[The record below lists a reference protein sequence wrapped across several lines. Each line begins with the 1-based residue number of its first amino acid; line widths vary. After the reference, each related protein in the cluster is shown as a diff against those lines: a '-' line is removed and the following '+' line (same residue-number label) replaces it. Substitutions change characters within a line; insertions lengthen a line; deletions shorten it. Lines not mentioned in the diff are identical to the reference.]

1 MKSSF
6 TMKGLDGY
14 LEAFVNAGHDVDQV
28 VADVLKEAAPIA
40 EAELVSQLR
49 KTSDTW
55 TGETAASIA
64 SSDVKKEGNFFFI
77 ELTAGGPD
85 APGAIYKEFGRARQ
99 AAEPFLRPAFRKLRQ
114 SKLKAMLKQVADS
127 FGLKA

>member
-28 VADVLKEAAPIA
+28 VTDVLVAAAPIA

-49 KTSDTW
+49 KTSETW

-64 SSDVKKEGNFFFI
+64 SSNVKKEGNFFFI
-77 ELTAGGPD
+77 ELTAGGKD
-85 APGAIYKEFGRARQ
+85 APGAIFKEFGSTRQ

-114 SKLKAMLKQVADS
+114 SKLKAMLKQVAES
-127 FGLKA
+127 FGLK

>member
-28 VADVLKEAAPIA
+28 VTDVLVEAAPIA

-49 KTSDTW
+49 KTSETW

-64 SSDVKKEGNFFFI
+64 SSSVKKEGNFFFI
-77 ELTAGGPD
+77 ELTAGGKD
-85 APGAIYKEFGRARQ
+85 APGAFFKEFGNTRQ

-114 SKLKAMLKQVADS
+114 SKLKAMLKQVAES
-127 FGLKA
+127 FGLKT